1 MKLTFRH
8 GACLA
13 CLAGLAFA
21 LTLAGCESMSDA
33 TTSVREKFAERN
45 APQTRSYPAAQRPV
59 FDAAKVAAE
68 QMGYRITRSGA
79 SQGIVEAVSGVRLGD
94 GGVGSSRQLSMKV
107 KLDPSLDGGTT
118 VSVRITE
125 ISESDSSNKAGLAT
139 ERPLKDTPQYEV
151 FFQRVDAAL
160 KAEPA
165 KS

>member
-13 CLAGLAFA
+13 GLAFA
-21 LTLAGCESMSDA
+21 LTFAGCESMSEA

-45 APQTRSYPAAQRPV
+45 APQTRSYPAAQRAV

-68 QMGYRITRSGA
+68 QMGYRVTRSGA
-79 SQGIVEAVSGVRLGD
+79 SQGVLEAVSGVRLGD
-94 GGVGSSRQLSMKV
+94 AGVGSSRQLSLKV
-107 KLDPSLDGGTT
+107 KLDPALDGGTT
-118 VSVRITE
+118 VAVRITE
-125 ISESDSSNKAGLAT
+125 ISEADSSNKAGMAI

-165 KS
+165 RP